1 MTFDIDNLS
10 GYIESARFLV
20 LATTDDLG
28 PVQRT
33 LGGFG
38 NDGTTV
44 YFSTH
49 QGSRKVQHIERDPH
63 VSLLFQHEKQELPS
77 FVNVA
82 IRGKAQRLRDA
93 SEVAKAIERISARS
107 QNFRERAARGELG
120 ETALFRV
127 DPTEL
132 RVIDFSNGVGAKAVT
147 CAACGV
153 QRKVLAARPLDR

>member
-1 MTFDIDNLS
+1 MSFDVNTVPH
-10 GYIESARFLV
+10 YIESARFLV
-20 LATTDDLG
+20 LATSDESG

-49 QGSRKVQHIERDPH
+49 QESRKVKQIERDPN
-63 VSLLFQHEKQELPS
+63 VSILIQHEQQDLPA

-82 IRGKAQRLRDA
+82 IRGIARRLHD
-93 SEVAKAIERISARS
+93 STEVDKAIDRISARS
-107 QNFRERAARGELG
+107 QNFRGRAARGELG

-127 DPTEL
+127 DPIEV
-132 RVIDFSNGVGAKAVT
+132 RVIDLSRGTGATATTVIRSDSNTTTENAG
-147 CAACGV
+147 
-153 QRKVLAARPLDR
+153 

>member
-1 MTFDIDNLS
+1 MAFDVKNLPD
-10 GYIESARFLV
+10 YIESARFLV
-20 LATTDDLG
+20 LATADEGG

-38 NDGTTV
+38 NEGTTV

-49 QGSRKVQHIERDPH
+49 QGSRKVQQIARDPH
-63 VSLLFQHEKQELPS
+63 VSLLVQHEKQELPT

-82 IRGKAQRLRDA
+82 IRGTARRLRDS
-93 SEVAKAIERISARS
+93 SEIAKAIERISARS

-132 RVIDFSNGVGAKAVT
+132 RVIDFSGGIGPKAVT
-147 CAACGV
+147 VIPLGSSAAT
-153 QRKVLAARPLDR
+153 